1 MRTTGL
7 VARYERNSGVGKF
20 ICVIGASAAWNAGCK
35 HRLPTMCV
43 HCRKSVV
50 KTENIK
56 NEPDRL
62 VFLGDGAQKATAV
75 EHYCVLIVYSVN

>member
-1 MRTTGL
+1 MECRLQTSF
-7 VARYERNSGVGKF
+7 AD
-20 ICVIGASAAWNAGCK
+20 NAG
-35 HRLPTMCV
+35 

-75 EHYCVLIVYSVN
+75 EHINQNSFLLIIFARTVIAFSYDISSYNKTDVFSL